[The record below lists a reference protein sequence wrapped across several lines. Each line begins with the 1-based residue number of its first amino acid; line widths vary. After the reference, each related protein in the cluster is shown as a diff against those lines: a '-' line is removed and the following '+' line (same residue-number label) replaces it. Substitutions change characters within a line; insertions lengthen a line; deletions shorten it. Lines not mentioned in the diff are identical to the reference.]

1 MTAILYYSK
10 TNVSMERL
18 VT

>member
-18 VT
+18 VS